1 MAKKE
6 SALQRE
12 IKQYLMDRGW
22 HVEVF
27 TCGAFQK
34 GIPDLYAFRM
44 DHGEE
49 IHRWIDIKRPKGGKL
64 TKAQCQKW
72 PLWESIG
79 IGVWIMTEC
88 DDGVLC
94 GPPNFRDWWRPSY
107 DKYLVKSG
115 AEILEEWDDES

>member
-12 IKQYLMDRGW
+12 IKFYLQDCGW

-34 GIPDLYAFRM
+34 GIPDLWAHHPK
-44 DHGEE
+44 HGY
-49 IHRWIDIKRPKGGKL
+49 RWIDIKRPKGGKL
-64 TKAQCQKW
+64 TKAQAQKW
-72 PLWESIG
+72 PLWESVG
-79 IGVWIMTEC
+79 VGVWIMTEC
-88 DDGVLC
+88 DESVLF
-94 GPPNFRDWWRPSY
+94 GKPNFRDWWKPAY

-115 AEILEEWDDES
+115 AEILQNFLDSDE